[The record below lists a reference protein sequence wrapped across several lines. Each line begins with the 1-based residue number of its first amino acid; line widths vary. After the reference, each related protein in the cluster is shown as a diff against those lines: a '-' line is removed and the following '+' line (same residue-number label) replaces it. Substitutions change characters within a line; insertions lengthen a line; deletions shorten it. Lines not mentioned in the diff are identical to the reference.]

1 MQYKPCRHHGRY
13 RTKELFIKKLLKSIL
28 SVILVIALGLF
39 SLIVYGTVTDYN
51 PGEKTIISETADP
64 GAIPA
69 GSKLSMLIWN
79 IGYGGL
85 GADMDFFYDGGTMV
99 RTTRDNVSTNLEKI
113 QDYLNRNKDNDF
125 LLLQE
130 VDRNSRRSYYR
141 DEFLSI
147 SNLLNTHKAHFAVN
161 YDVKFVPLPFSSPL
175 GKVLSGLGTFSRFEP
190 KSSVRFSYPG
200 NYGWPKGLFM
210 LDRCFLVNRYNV
222 SNGKELLVIN
232 THNSAYD
239 DGSLRS
245 GQMEYL
251 RKFLL
256 HEYEKGN
263 YIIVGGDWNQ
273 SPPGFTPPLHMALF
287 DTKDFS
293 PIKKQYLPSGWTWFF
308 DGDRPS
314 NRRLHTPYHRDR
326 SPITVIDFYLLS
338 PNVEGIFNKTKDLD
352 FQNSDHQPVLAR
364 VKLKEN

>member
-1 MQYKPCRHHGRY
+1 MKIVF
-13 RTKELFIKKLLKSIL
+13 KVLV
-28 SVILVIALGLF
+28 SVLLVIALALVA
-39 SLIVYGTVTDYN
+39 LIGYATLTDYT
-51 PGEKTIISETADP
+51 PDEKTILTETRNSR
-64 GAIPA
+64 AILA
-69 GSKLSMLIWN
+69 GSELSMLIWN

-99 RTTRDNVSTNLEKI
+99 RTTRDNVRANLENI
-113 QDYLNRNKDNDF
+113 QKYLNQNKDHDF

-130 VDRNSRRSYYR
+130 VDRNSRRSYYQ
-141 DEFLSI
+141 DEFLLI
-147 SNLLNTHKAHFAVN
+147 SNLLNSHKARFAVN
-161 YDVKFVPLPFSSPL
+161 YDVKFVPLPFTSPL
-175 GKVLSGLGTFSRFEP
+175 GKVFSGLGTFSKFEP
-190 KSSVRFSYPG
+190 KSSVRFSFPG
-200 NYGWPKGLFM
+200 NYGWPKELFM
-210 LDRCFLVNRYNV
+210 LDRCFLVNRYDV

-251 RKFLL
+251 RSVLL
-256 HEYEKGN
+256 HEYKKGN

-273 SPPGFTPPLHMALF
+273 SPPGFTPPSHMALF

-293 PIKKQYLPSGWTWFF
+293 PIPKEYLPSGWTWFF
-308 DGDRPS
+308 DENTPS

-338 PNVEGIFNKTKDLD
+338 PNVEGIFNRTKNLD
-352 FQNSDHQPVLAR
+352 FQNSDHQPVLAT
-364 VKLKEN
+364 VTLKEN